1 MFDHLL
7 LKTFVTVV
15 DEEGF
20 SRAAQKLHLTQ
31 SAVSGHMRR
40 LEEQVGKPL
49 LTRTTRSQQLTPDGE
64 RLVAYARTI
73 LTLNRD
79 AWAELTR
86 TPFHGRLRIGVSD
99 DFVEARLLRTLQDFA
114 AQYPGMEI
122 DVQVGIPGTLLNLMK
137 QGHLEL
143 VIGSL
148 CETSEAGLLLWQEP
162 LVWAW
167 SAQPVTQLPTPLPL
181 ALFPE
186 PCPYRE
192 AALTRLAQAG
202 IAQRTAMSCSSA
214 AGLRAAA
221 LAGFAVAPMA
231 VSQLGQGLAVL
242 GDEHGLPELPD
253 VQFRLFISTEVD
265 RAIAAAVTQRV
276 MDYCSG
282 REVDHHRKRWS
293 IPI

>member
-1 MFDHLL
+1 MFDSLL

-31 SAVSGHMRR
+31 SAVSGHVRR
-40 LEEQVGKPL
+40 LEEQIGKPL
-49 LTRTTRSQQLTPDGE
+49 LTRTTRSQQLTPDGA
-64 RLVAYARTI
+64 RLVSYARTI
-73 LTLNRD
+73 LGLNRD

-86 TPFHGRLRIGVSD
+86 TPFHGRLRIGVSE
-99 DFVEARLLRTLQDFA
+99 DFVEPRLLRTFQDFA

-143 VIGSL
+143 VIGSV
-148 CETSEAGLLLWQEP
+148 CETGEAGLLLWQEP
-162 LVWAW
+162 MVWAW
-167 SAQPVTQLPTPLPL
+167 SAQAVARLPTPLPL

-192 AALTRLAQAG
+192 VALTKLAQAG
-202 IAQRTAMSCSSA
+202 IAQRTAMSCSST

-221 LAGFAVAPMA
+221 LAGFALAPMPF
-231 VSQLGQGLAVL
+231 SQLGQGLVVL
-242 GDEHGLPELPD
+242 GAEQGLPDLPD
-253 VQFRLFISTEVD
+253 AQCRLFTSPEAD
-265 RAIAAAVTQRV
+265 PAMAAAVTQLIV
-276 MDYCSG
+276 EYCST
-282 REVDHHRKRWS
+282 RR
-293 IPI
+293 

>member
-1 MFDHLL
+1 MFDTLL

-15 DEEGF
+15 DEDGF

-31 SAVSGHMRR
+31 SAVSGHVRR
-40 LEEQVGKPL
+40 LEEQIGKPL
-49 LTRTTRSQQLTPDGE
+49 LTRTTRSQQLTADGE

-73 LTLNRD
+73 LALNRD
-79 AWAELTR
+79 AWTDLTR
-86 TPFHGRLRIGVSD
+86 TPFHGRLRIGLSE
-99 DFVEARLLRTLQDFA
+99 DFVESRLLRTVQDFA

-122 DVQVGIPGTLLNLMK
+122 EVQVNIPGSLLALMK
-137 QGHLEL
+137 QGQLDV

-167 SAQPVTQLPTPLPL
+167 SAQPFTRLPTPLPL
-181 ALFPE
+181 ALFPA

-202 IAQRTAMSCSSA
+202 IAQRTAMLCSST

-221 LAGFAVAPMA
+221 LAGFAVAPMPL
-231 VSQLGQGLAVL
+231 SQLGQGLAVIRA
-242 GDEHGLPELPD
+242 EQGLPALPD
-253 VQFRLFISTEVD
+253 AQCRLFASPDADQAMV
-265 RAIAAAVTQRV
+265 AAVTQLIV
-276 MDYCSG
+276 AYCST
-282 REVDHHRKRWS
+282 RRA
-293 IPI
+293 

>member
-1 MFDHLL
+1 MFDVLL

-20 SRAAQKLHLTQ
+20 SRAAEKLHLTQ
-31 SAVSGHMRR
+31 SAVSGHVRR
-40 LEEQVGKPL
+40 LEEQIGKPL
-49 LTRTTRSQQLTPDGE
+49 LRRTTRSQQLTPDGE

-73 LTLNRD
+73 LALNRD

-86 TPFHGRLRIGVSD
+86 TPFHGRLRIGVSE
-99 DFVEARLLRTLQDFA
+99 DFVESRLMRTFQDFA

-122 DVQVGIPGTLLNLMK
+122 DVQVGIPGTLLASMK

-148 CETSEAGLLLWQEP
+148 CETSDTGLLLWQEP

-167 SAQPVTQLPTPLPL
+167 SAQPVTELPTPLPL

-192 AALTRLAQAG
+192 VALTQLARAG
-202 IAQRTAMSCSSA
+202 IAQRTAMLCSNT

-221 LAGFAVAPMA
+221 LAGFAVAPMP

-242 GDEHGLPELPD
+242 GAEQGLPDLPD
-253 VQFRLFISTEVD
+253 AQFRLFSAPEAD
-265 RAIAAAVTQRV
+265 QAIVAAVTQLIV
-276 MDYCSG
+276 EYCST
-282 REVDHHRKRWS
+282 RRT
-293 IPI
+293 

>member
-1 MFDHLL
+1 MFDALL

-20 SRAAQKLHLTQ
+20 SRAAEKLHLTQ
-31 SAVSGHMRR
+31 SAVSGHVRR
-40 LEEQVGKPL
+40 LEEQIGKPL
-49 LTRTTRSQQLTPDGE
+49 LRRTTRSQRLTPDGE

-73 LTLNRD
+73 LALNRD

-86 TPFHGRLRIGVSD
+86 TPFHGRLRIGVSE
-99 DFVEARLLRTLQDFA
+99 DFVESRLMRTFQDFA

-122 DVQVGIPGTLLNLMK
+122 DVQVGIPGTLLALMK

-148 CETSEAGLLLWQEP
+148 CETSDTGLLLWQEP

-167 SAQPVTQLPTPLPL
+167 SAQPVTELPTPLPL

-192 AALTRLAQAG
+192 VALTQLARAG
-202 IAQRTAMSCSSA
+202 IAQRTAMLCSST

-221 LAGFAVAPMA
+221 LAGFAVAPMP

-242 GDEHGLPELPD
+242 GAEQGLPDLPD
-253 VQFRLFISTEVD
+253 AQFRLFSAPEAD
-265 RAIAAAVTQRV
+265 QAIVAAVTQLIV
-276 MDYCSG
+276 EYCSA
-282 REVDHHRKRWS
+282 RRT
-293 IPI
+293 

>member
-1 MFDHLL
+1 MFDTLL

-15 DEEGF
+15 DEDGF

-31 SAVSGHMRR
+31 SAVSGHVRR
-40 LEEQVGKPL
+40 LEEQIGKPL
-49 LTRTTRSQQLTPDGE
+49 LTRTTRSQQLTADGE

-73 LTLNRD
+73 LALNRD
-79 AWAELTR
+79 AWTDLTR
-86 TPFHGRLRIGVSD
+86 TPFHGRLRIGLSE
-99 DFVEARLLRTLQDFA
+99 DFVESRLLRTVQDFA

-122 DVQVGIPGTLLNLMK
+122 EVQVNIPGSLLTLMK
-137 QGHLEL
+137 QGQLDV

-167 SAQPVTQLPTPLPL
+167 SAQPVTRLPTPLPL
-181 ALFPE
+181 ALFPA

-202 IAQRTAMSCSSA
+202 IAQRTAMLCSST

-221 LAGFAVAPMA
+221 LAGFAIAPMPL
-231 VSQLGQGLAVL
+231 SQLGQGLAVI
-242 GDEHGLPELPD
+242 GAEQGLPALPD
-253 VQFRLFISTEVD
+253 AQCRLFASPEADQAMV
-265 RAIAAAVTQRV
+265 AGVTQLIV
-276 MDYCSG
+276 EYCST
-282 REVDHHRKRWS
+282 RRA
-293 IPI
+293 

>member
-1 MFDHLL
+1 MFDILL

-20 SRAAQKLHLTQ
+20 SRAAEKLHLTQ
-31 SAVSGHMRR
+31 SAVSGHLRR
-40 LEEQVGKPL
+40 LEETVGKPL
-49 LTRTTRSQQLTPDGE
+49 LKRTTRSQQLTPDGE
-64 RLVAYARTI
+64 RLIAYARTI
-73 LTLNRD
+73 LALNRD
-79 AWAELTR
+79 AWAQLTR
-86 TPFHGRLRIGVSD
+86 TPFHGRVRIGVSE
-99 DFVEARLLRTLQDFA
+99 DFVEPRLLRAFQDLA

-137 QGHLEL
+137 QGDLEL

-167 SAQPVTQLPTPLPL
+167 SVQPVTQLPTPLPL

-192 AALTRLAQAG
+192 IALRRLAQAG
-202 IAQRTAMSCSSA
+202 IAQRTAMSCTST

-221 LAGFAVAPMA
+221 LAGFAVAPMT
-231 VSQLGQGLAVL
+231 VSQLGQGLAAL
-242 GDEHGLPELPD
+242 GAEQGLPDLPD
-253 VQFRLFISTEVD
+253 AQFRLFTSAEADQTVV
-265 RAIAAAVTQRV
+265 ATLTQLIV
-276 MDYCSG
+276 EYCST
-282 REVDHHRKRWS
+282 RRA
-293 IPI
+293 